1 MASEAPVTIP
11 ATSKTNR
18 VSKAKEPAKAACFTC
33 RRKKV
38 RCSGTSPCTY
48 CSKRGL
54 ECALP
59 ELGQRRAYSILQVQ
73 KLRDRL
79 ARFENSDAFASHPD
93 VVNVLVP
100 PTGETPFSSAENAT
114 AIRSPLPT
122 PVDVAEDATQLP
134 LALSEPR
141 VSVLEQTSPLSHRD
155 INRDTSLT
163 SSHTFGSRVQSLL
176 ETSSYKRPINHSYS
190 TNTTKSLPSMEQM
203 PTEHEAYRLLEVVIF
218 YIGETQHHFDVRQ
231 FTDRLGE
238 FYAKSLDMAQES
250 TPWVLEM
257 LLILSIGQLFSGHVD
272 CDSETPGDKL
282 FNHAYTNLPTLGELY
297 TLGSLGV
304 ELLALVAVYL
314 QNINRKDEAYLH
326 ISTAL
331 RLAVSLG
338 FHRRSGS
345 QQLLKSQQIHINRLW
360 WTVYM
365 QERRLAAATGN
376 PCSINDEAIELAPP
390 TDRIGYSTSGLLRIN
405 LRISRVLS
413 RILTVIYGNER
424 LAEDSFI
431 PNVRDIVKSIFEI
444 AQDIPPENL
453 ARYPGLSLDSSTRA
467 SAYLHIMLYQALILT
482 TRPVMLHVV
491 NKILNGEIRD
501 LTALDVSPLARFCRS
516 CSEAARRLLDVI
528 CGLRERNMLMIFGF
542 FDFDAVLSAAFVM
555 ILSTVIDSIGTISQ
569 PSRDIPPPG
578 LQIALETLQF
588 LAGRGNYFAQR
599 GYEDARQTWLHFT
612 AYQQRRV
619 QRRMSQDQSPSNV
632 DLGSSDRD
640 LSNSSTSKLPATPVT
655 LQNTSNAAARLTE
668 TWNQPA
674 SVDYDPFRSSA
685 GNQALSS
692 DTDLLSNL
700 AHLWDETT
708 NPVPEE
714 MITEGNECPPASTVD
729 ELHNSLYPMY
739 STLDLALGMD
749 DLEQFAEFRKN
760 ILNL

>member
-1 MASEAPVTIP
+1 
-11 ATSKTNR
+11 
-18 VSKAKEPAKAACFTC
+18 
-33 RRKKV
+33 
-38 RCSGTSPCTY
+38 
-48 CSKRGL
+48 
-54 ECALP
+54 
-59 ELGQRRAYSILQVQ
+59 
-73 KLRDRL
+73 
-79 ARFENSDAFASHPD
+79 
-93 VVNVLVP
+93 
-100 PTGETPFSSAENAT
+100 
-114 AIRSPLPT
+114 
-122 PVDVAEDATQLP
+122 
-134 LALSEPR
+134 
-141 VSVLEQTSPLSHRD
+141 
-155 INRDTSLT
+155 
-163 SSHTFGSRVQSLL
+163 
-176 ETSSYKRPINHSYS
+176 
-190 TNTTKSLPSMEQM
+190 MEQI

-231 FTDRLGE
+231 FTDRLGG
-238 FYAKSLDMAQES
+238 FYAKSLDMTQES
-250 TPWVLEM
+250 TPWALEM

-390 TDRIGYSTSGLLRIN
+390 ADRI
-405 LRISRVLS
+405 
-413 RILTVIYGNER
+413 VIYGNER

-444 AQDIPPENL
+444 AQDIPPEKL

-482 TRPVMLHVV
+482 TRPVMLHVA
-491 NKILNGEIRD
+491 NQILNGEIRD

-588 LAGRGNYFAQR
+588 LAGRGNHFAQR

-619 QRRMSQDQSPSNV
+619 QGRMSQDQSPPNV

-655 LQNTSNAAARLTE
+655 LQNTSNVAERLTE

-685 GNQALSS
+685 GNQAPSS
-692 DTDLLSNL
+692 DIDLLSNL